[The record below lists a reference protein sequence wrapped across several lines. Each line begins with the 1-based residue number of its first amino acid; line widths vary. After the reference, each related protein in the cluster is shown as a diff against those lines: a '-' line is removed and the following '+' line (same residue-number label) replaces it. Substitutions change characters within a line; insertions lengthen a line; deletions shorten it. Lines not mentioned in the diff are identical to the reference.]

1 MSFKQAKEI
10 VERLEFSELAL
21 RKSFKD
27 INTSTKTLTESSTSL
42 EKSLEKQKQVL
53 TQIPK
58 MNAKLTVLKSLI
70 MINIGFIIGIL
81 WENFYYKL
89 GI

>member
-1 MSFKQAKEI
+1 MSEMSFKQAKEI

-27 INTSTKTLTESSTSL
+27 INTSTKTLKESSTAL

-58 MNAKLTVLKSLI
+58 MNTKINILRSLI
-70 MINIGFIIGIL
+70 MINIGFI
-81 WENFYYKL
+81 L
-89 GI
+89 GIFVGKFLL

>member
-27 INTSTKTLTESSTSL
+27 INTSTKALKDSSTVF
-42 EKSLEKQKQVL
+42 EKSLEKQKIIIS
-53 TQIPK
+53 QIPK
-58 MNAKLTVLKSLI
+58 MNKKISILRSLI
-70 MINIGFIIGIL
+70 MINIGFI
-81 WENFYYKL
+81 L
-89 GI
+89 GLFVGKFLL